1 MSWYLQ
7 EAPGVNQQMLE
18 KAGAH
23 QLTLTK
29 PPGALGAL
37 EDIALKMASFQ
48 GVVKPELERIYISIF
63 AGDHGIAAQGVSAFP
78 QAVTTEMVKNFA
90 TGGAAISVLA
100 RRLNA
105 KFEVVNLGTLF
116 EVASHAQIIDARIAP
131 GTADFSATSAMNK
144 EQLEMALAQGQNA
157 AQRAKEYNS
166 QLFIGGEMGI
176 GNTSSASA
184 LAAANLKVPAKDLVG
199 LGTGISE
206 EQLPIKIKLISQA
219 LALHTS
225 SDPMTQLQNLGGFE
239 IAGLVGAYIRCAQL
253 CIPVLVDGFISSVAA
268 LMAVAINPSVSP
280 WLIYSH
286 ESAEAGHQKVLEA
299 LHARPLLNIGMRL
312 GEGSGA
318 ALVVSLLQSAL
329 ALHNEMATFA
339 QAGVSEKESL

>member
-7 EAPGVNQQMLE
+7 EAPSVNQQMLE

-37 EDIALKMASFQ
+37 EDVALKMASFQ

-90 TGGAAISVLA
+90 AGGAAISVLA

-116 EVASHAQIIDARIAP
+116 EVADHAQIIDARIAP
-131 GTADFSATSAMNK
+131 GTADFSVTSAMSK
-144 EQLEMALAQGQNA
+144 EQLETALAQGKNA
-157 AQRAKEYNS
+157 AQRAKENNS

-184 LAAANLKVPAKDLVG
+184 LAAANLKLPAKELVG

-225 SDPMTQLQNLGGFE
+225 SDPMTQLQDLGGFE
-239 IAGLVGAYIRCAQL
+239 IVGLVGAYICCAQL
-253 CIPVLVDGFISSVAA
+253 RIPVLVDGFISSVAA

-280 WLIYSH
+280 WLLYSH
-286 ESAEAGHQKVLEA
+286 ESAEAGHQKVLAA
-299 LHARPLLNIGMRL
+299 LQARPLLNIGMRL

-339 QAGVSEKESL
+339 QAGVSEKE

>member
-7 EAPGVNQQMLE
+7 SAAQIQQE
-18 KAGAH
+18 FTEQATAY

-37 EDIALKMASFQ
+37 EDVAIKLAGLQ
-48 GVVKPELERIYISIF
+48 GVVNPKLDKIYISIF
-63 AGDHGIAAQGVSAFP
+63 AGDHGIAKQGVSAFP

-100 RRLNA
+100 RRLDA
-105 KFEVVNLGTLF
+105 QFEVVNLGTIF
-116 EVASHAQIIDARIAP
+116 EVQAHPQIVDARISE
-131 GTADFSATSAMNK
+131 GTQDFSQVSAMNQD
-144 EQLEMALAQGQNA
+144 QLQQALSQGQLA
-157 AQRAKEYNS
+157 AQRAYENQS

-184 LAAANLKVPAKDLVG
+184 LASARLSLPAQELVG
-199 LGTGISE
+199 LGTGISK
-206 EQLPIKIKLISQA
+206 EQLPLKIKLIDKA
-219 LALHTS
+219 LKLHS
-225 SDPMTQLQNLGGFE
+225 SNSPLEQLQNLGGFE

-253 CIPVLVDGFISSVAA
+253 NIPVLVDGFISSVAA
-268 LMAVAINPSVSP
+268 LMAVAINESIAP
-280 WLIYSH
+280 WLLFSH
-286 ESAEAGHQKVLEA
+286 ESAEPGHQKVLAA
-299 LHARPLLNIGMRL
+299 LDAKPLLNIGMRL

-318 ALVVSLLQSAL
+318 ALVVSLLQSAV

-339 QAGVSEKESL
+339 QAGVSEKES